1 MNTLYLQPRLRDGLF
16 INDKTGEANVVE
28 AAPNVIDYIYIAPED
43 CSVYYVNKDNK
54 TVKCIAKKGDIVI
67 KTYNSTDYNS
77 RIVIIKNKELKDIYT
92 DIETARKK
100 ADSEKEGWAIKSLN
114 SCCDCECC
122 SCC

>member
-16 INDKTGEANVVE
+16 INDNTGEANVVE

-43 CSVYYVNKDNK
+43 CSVYYVNKANK
-54 TVKCIAKKGDIVI
+54 TVKYVAKKGDIII
-67 KTYNSTDYNS
+67 KTYNSNDYNS
-77 RIVIIKNKELKDIYT
+77 GLIVIKNKELKDIYI

-100 ADSEKEGWAIKSLN
+100 AESEKEGWVKKKLN